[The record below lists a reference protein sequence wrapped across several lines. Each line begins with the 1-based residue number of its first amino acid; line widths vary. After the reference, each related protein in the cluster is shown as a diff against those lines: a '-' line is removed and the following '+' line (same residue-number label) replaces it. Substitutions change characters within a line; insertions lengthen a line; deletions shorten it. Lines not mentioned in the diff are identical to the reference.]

1 MGLIASGTT
10 YAKNACT
17 ENIHR
22 MDCAEREEQTAANRS
37 PAKTT
42 QEGIYSAVTASMQ
55 GRAPPPHLR
64 TETHL
69 NTFGSLAEVELDGR
83 GEGLSRIFKLLM
95 LRVQRHRTNVMMTS
109 RNCTLQEV
117 MF

>member
-17 ENIHR
+17 EYIHR
-22 MDCAEREEQTAANRS
+22 MDCAVREEQTAECS

-42 QEGIYSAVTASMQ
+42 HEGIYSAMTASMQ
-55 GRAPPPHLR
+55 GRAPPPHMR
-64 TETHL
+64 AETHL

-95 LRVQRHRTNVMMTS
+95 LRVQRHHTNVMMTS